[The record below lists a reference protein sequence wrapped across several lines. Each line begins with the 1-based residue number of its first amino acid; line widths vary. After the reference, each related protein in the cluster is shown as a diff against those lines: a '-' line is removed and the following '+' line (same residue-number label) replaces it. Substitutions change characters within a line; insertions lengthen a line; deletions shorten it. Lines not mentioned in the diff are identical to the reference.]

1 MWRRK
6 LNEQTQKTNYLP
18 GVTRTILGTTLVLE
32 TVDKLVEVITIMVEI
47 KVNTEEDIEEDTE
60 AVTLMASP
68 IPTEEDMVDTETIA
82 AGI

>member
-1 MWRRK
+1 M
-6 LNEQTQKTNYLP
+6 
-18 GVTRTILGTTLVLE
+18 VLE
-32 TVDKLVEVITIMVEI
+32 TVDKLVEVITIMVEV

-68 IPTEEDMVDTETIA
+68 IPKEEDMVDTETIA

>member
-1 MWRRK
+1 M
-6 LNEQTQKTNYLP
+6 
-18 GVTRTILGTTLVLE
+18 VLE
-32 TVDKLVEVITIMVEI
+32 TVDKLVEVITIMVEV
-47 KVNTEEDIEEDTE
+47 KVNTEEDIEEDIEEDTE